1 MLTILQFVGHVN
13 FQDEVSAALRAA
25 DGVLLVVDAVE
36 GVMLVTEKVV
46 RQAMAEGLPIA
57 LLITKV
63 DRLITE
69 LKLPPADAY
78 FKLYHTIQEVNALIA
93 TYSGGAEELEV
104 RTHLPAA
111 QKPPSCTRA
120 EKYDFK
126 HCCFFSIYNFGYAA

>member
-1 MLTILQFVGHVN
+1 MLASKSREVAEWVPVLAGHVN
-13 FQDEVSAALRAA
+13 FQDEVSAAFRAA

-69 LKLPPADAY
+69 LKLPPQDAY
-78 FKLYHTIQEVNALIA
+78 FKLHHTVQEVNALIA
-93 TYSGGAEELEV
+93 TYSGGIEDLEV
-104 RTHLPAA
+104 LPY
-111 QKPPSCTRA
+111 P
-120 EKYDFK
+120 
-126 HCCFFSIYNFGYAA
+126 

>member
-1 MLTILQFVGHVN
+1 VN

-46 RQAMAEGLPIA
+46 RQALTEGLPIA

-69 LKLPPADAY
+69 LKLPPLDAY
-78 FKLYHTIQEVNALIA
+78 FKLHHTIQEVNTLIA
-93 TYSGGAEELEV
+93 TYSGGVEDLEV
-104 RTHLPAA
+104 GNFAS
-111 QKPPSCTRA
+111 PPSPPMACHRMATFLPLGCKWDVSADECRQ
-120 EKYDFK
+120 YT
-126 HCCFFSIYNFGYAA
+126 IM

>member
-1 MLTILQFVGHVN
+1 MHTMLPSESREVAEWVPVLAGHVN
-13 FQDEVSAALRAA
+13 FQDEVSAAFRAA

-69 LKLPPADAY
+69 LKLPPQDAY
-78 FKLYHTIQEVNALIA
+78 FKLHHTVQEVNALIA
-93 TYSGGAEELEV
+93 TYSGGIEDLEV
-104 RTHLPAA
+104 LPY
-111 QKPPSCTRA
+111 P
-120 EKYDFK
+120 
-126 HCCFFSIYNFGYAA
+126 